1 MNECRLTKKWL
12 MIISK
17 CRLHELTDH
26 KMEIPKIRVKIIN
39 EQQLLAKHLF
49 RQIVQCDSLEKP
61 RK

>member
-1 MNECRLTKKWL
+1 

-17 CRLHELTDH
+17 CRLHEPTDH